1 VSDDPDLPPDGESGE
16 SFWESLEL
24 VPREPVPV
32 PEAVGTLKR
41 DGVPVLVRGG
51 ETGGSD
57 SEPRATALL
66 SHAGYVCGLYAV
78 VCCLLLPVHWSPSS
92 RVALA
97 ALIGGLAIAG
107 AGWSRETGALPPWR
121 EVLDPGGRGAAEV
134 RGPFRRVGAL
144 LAQLTPVAA
153 LAAVFP
159 LVGSQ
164 IHHTTIGGASLSS
177 ILMAGSATMPLL
189 AQAACAPLYRA
200 LGEDIYEGGR
210 EVLPSSFLARWP
222 GVFVRSLPLVPLLC
236 APFALSEHW
245 SLHALLG
252 LACFDLGSLAMLQW
266 LVVPIM
272 ERRYFLWA
280 AAWIAYALTMLMI
293 PRLCLLMPLAALA
306 VLAVAAAVRPTPRA
320 LRKTTHVWGGFGR
333 GMVQGTLI
341 WLNILLLLIVS
352 EHSFR
357 PTLVF
362 LSVLPAVIVFNAY
375 YALLAP
381 GLEHRFNGFQHV
393 LEKAPVTRLQ
403 GAREHLSRQVRG
415 KFVVI
420 GLGLAVATLLEA
432 LVSSSQHVLATRL
445 YTGLTICSLGFCL
458 EAIFVYD
465 LVQLKRDRTAL
476 VISILHCVLFSAAL
490 IIWSP
495 TALFYTAN
503 AGIELIVIAILAV
516 IYSREIAEPEYAL
529 FWRHAYAW

>member
-1 VSDDPDLPPDGESGE
+1 MSDAWNSPQDQGAGT
-16 SFWESLEL
+16 SLEL
-24 VPREPVPV
+24 THEAASV
-32 PEAVGTLKR
+32 PELARSVEVGVLPLN
-41 DGVPVLVRGG
+41 GSPVLVRS
-51 ETGGSD
+51 EESGGSE
-57 SEPRATALL
+57 SEPRAAALL
-66 SHAGYVCGLYAV
+66 THAAYVCVLYAI
-78 VCCLLLPVHWSPSS
+78 VCCLLLPLHWST
-92 RVALA
+92 RARIAMA
-97 ALIGGLAIAG
+97 ALVGGLAVAG
-107 AGWSRETGALPPWR
+107 AGWSRLSGGLPPWR
-121 EVLDPGGRGAAEV
+121 EVLDPGGRGAAAV

-164 IHHTTIGGASLSS
+164 IHSTRLGGAPLSA

-189 AQAACAPLYRA
+189 AQTACAPLYRA

-210 EVLPSSFLARWP
+210 EILPSSFLARWP
-222 GVFVRSLPLVPLLC
+222 GVFARSLPLIPLLC
-236 APFALSEHW
+236 APFAITAHW
-245 SLHALLG
+245 SLQALLG
-252 LACFDLGSLAMLQW
+252 LAFYDLGSLAMLQW

-272 ERRYFLWA
+272 ERRYLLWA
-280 AAWIAYALTMLMI
+280 LAWLAYAGVMLLI

-306 VLAVAAAVRPTPRA
+306 VLVIAAATRPTPRA
-320 LRKTTHVWGGFGR
+320 LRKTTHVWSGFGR
-333 GMVQGTLI
+333 GIVQGTLI

-381 GLEHRFNGFQHV
+381 GLEHRFNGFQYV
-393 LEKAPVTRLQ
+393 LEKAPVARLQ
-403 GAREHLSRQVRG
+403 GAREHLGSQVRG

-420 GLGLAVATLLEA
+420 GLGLALATLIEA
-432 LVSSSQHVLATRL
+432 VVASHQHVLATRL

-458 EAIFVYD
+458 EAILVYD

-476 VISILHCVLFSAAL
+476 VISVLHCALFSAAM
-490 IIWSP
+490 IVWSP
-495 TALFYTAN
+495 TALFYTVN
-503 AGIELIVIAILAV
+503 AGVELIVIAMLAV
-516 IYSREIAEPEYAL
+516 IYSHEIAEPEYAL